1 MSNVNLRR
9 WVLKFRK
16 DAEAH
21 NYALFREHLRK
32 LGLPDSPE
40 LLLEGTIEVVITC
53 AAYASIDNQSIAA
66 SLNMQQYD
74 PAKAI
79 DARYAFTV
87 DLCGKAFAR
96 LLVEKKGAI
105 PDLADL
111 SGYPWQ
117 DYKVCGYHDVFIART
132 NNKKLGSREL
142 ARLEREVTYDL
153 RFDYCEED
161 LDLWLDDQSIEG
173 VLKVSV
179 QDHVV

>member
-1 MSNVNLRR
+1 MSNANLKR
-9 WVLKFRK
+9 WVLKFSE
-16 DAEAH
+16 DAEADK
-21 NYALFREHLRK
+21 YALFREHLRK

-40 LLLEGTIEVVITC
+40 LLLEGTIQVVIAC
-53 AAYASIDNQSIAA
+53 AAYASIDKQSFAA
-66 SLNMQQYD
+66 FLYMQQYD
-74 PAKAI
+74 PAKAV
-79 DARYAFTV
+79 DAKYSFTF

-96 LLVEKKGAI
+96 VLVATKGAI

-111 SGYPWQ
+111 YGHPWQ

-153 RFDYCEED
+153 RFDYCEEN
-161 LDLWLDDQSIEG
+161 LDLWFDDQSIEG
-173 VLKVSV
+173 VLKVCV